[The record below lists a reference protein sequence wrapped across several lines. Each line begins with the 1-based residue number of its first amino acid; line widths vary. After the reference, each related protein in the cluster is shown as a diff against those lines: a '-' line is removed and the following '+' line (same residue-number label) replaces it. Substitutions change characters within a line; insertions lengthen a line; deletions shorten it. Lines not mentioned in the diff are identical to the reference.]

1 MTSVE
6 ARRESQSQFSL
17 SGRTAAVTGA
27 GRGLGRGFA
36 LALAAAGAD
45 VVLLSRSPQELDEVA
60 SEIHML
66 GRLAWPRV
74 CDVSDVAQIRTA
86 FEGLPT
92 LDVLVNNAG
101 INAPQPF
108 LQVEPEAFD
117 RLLAVNLRGAFF
129 VAQTA
134 ARAMLDGGRP
144 GVIINVSSQ
153 MGHVG
158 AANRSV
164 YCASKHALEGLTRA
178 LAVELAQYGIRVN
191 SVAPTYIVTAMT
203 KPFLAEPDFQGEA
216 LRRIPLG
223 RLGDIEDVT
232 GAVLFLASPAA
243 ALITGA
249 SLLIDGGYTA
259 Q

>member
-6 ARRESQSQFSL
+6 AVRESTSRFSL
-17 SGRTAAVTGA
+17 YGRIAAVTGA

-36 LALAAAGAD
+36 MALAAAGAD
-45 VVLLSRSPQELDEVA
+45 VVLLSRSQRELDEVA
-60 SEIHML
+60 SEVRKL

-86 FEGLPT
+86 FEGLPS
-92 LDVLVNNAG
+92 LDILVNNAG

-117 RLLAVNLRGAFF
+117 RLLVVNLRGAFF
-129 VAQTA
+129 AAQTA
-134 ARAMLDGGRP
+134 ARVMLAAGRP

-158 AANRSV
+158 AINRSV

-178 LAVELAQYGIRVN
+178 LAVELAHHGIRVN
-191 SVAPTYIVTAMT
+191 SVAPTYIVTPMIE
-203 KPFLAEPDFQGEA
+203 PFLADPDFQSEV

-232 GAVLFLASPAA
+232 GAVVFLASPAA

-249 SLLIDGGYTA
+249 SLLVDGGYTA